1 MGTMHKEVIERKK
14 ASAIVVSIIVLCL
27 MIVLSNYNQS
37 VVIYNEQVSLFIN
50 IFIIVLTIAFG
61 VLQVVRCRTY
71 YKYSIVAD
79 KLIIHKV
86 KSTGQI
92 TLENIKIKDIV
103 YLGKIISS
111 PKKYPISSTRLY
123 VCNIF
128 GLKTC
133 CCIYKDAHKYKKFY
147 FQPSGD
153 LIKKLRCHR
162 IRQKETLVV

>member
-1 MGTMHKEVIERKK
+1 MHKEVIERKK

-37 VVIYNEQVSLFIN
+37 VVIYNQQVSIFID
-50 IFIIVLTIAFG
+50 ISIIVLTIAFG
-61 VLQVVRCRTY
+61 VLQVLRCRTY

-86 KSTGQI
+86 KSTEQV
-92 TLENIKIKDIV
+92 TLENINIKDIV

-123 VCNIF
+123 VCNIL
-128 GLKTC
+128 GLKTY
-133 CCIYKDAHKYKKFY
+133 CCIYKNAHKYKKFY
-147 FQPSGD
+147 FQPSEE
-153 LIKKLRCHR
+153 LINKLECHG
-162 IRQKETLVV
+162 IKQKEILVV

>member
-14 ASAIVVSIIVLCL
+14 ASTIVVSIIVLCL
-27 MIVLSNYNQS
+27 MIVLSNYNQA
-37 VVIYNEQVSLFIN
+37 VVIYNQQVSIFIN

-61 VLQVVRCRTY
+61 ILQVVRCRTY

-92 TLENIKIKDIV
+92 TLENIKITDIV

-123 VCNIF
+123 VCNIL
-128 GLKTC
+128 GLKTY
-133 CCIYKDAHKYKKFY
+133 CCIYKDTHKYKKFY

-153 LIKKLRCHR
+153 LINKLGSHG
-162 IRQKETLVV
+162 IRQKEILVV